1 MDTGTVSTSARL
13 KFSWILDESSK
24 MEVVPLSSTS
34 LGPSS
39 HHHQPPLPPQ
49 SSASPQPPPDDH
61 DSLPH
66 VEAMSI
72 FRRELQDLLDEDAL
86 LDNLPRDVRAEEV
99 NLQIAL
105 EHGQAMTVNVR
116 RADEKIMPI
125 VVMQTATVRDLK
137 NAIRRY
143 IELQQDRD
151 GTKKKL
157 SWRYVWRAFYLAF
170 DSEKLTEDRKKL
182 KEYGIR
188 NRAEVTFVKRLHSK
202 AAGH

>member
-1 MDTGTVSTSARL
+1 
-13 KFSWILDESSK
+13 
-24 MEVVPLSSTS
+24 MEVVPS
-34 LGPSS
+34 LPLEPSS
-39 HHHQPPLPPQ
+39 HHHQPPSLPHPP
-49 SSASPQPPPDDH
+49 ASPQPPPDDH

-66 VEAMSI
+66 VEVMSI
-72 FRRELQDLLDEDAL
+72 FRRELQNLLDEDAL

-170 DSEKLTEDRKKL
+170 DGEKLTEDRKKL